1 LKLHY
6 TDTGNG
12 EAMIF
17 IHGGFVNS
25 AIWQP
30 QVEFF
35 SQRFRTIILDLRGH
49 GNSENGPEKEYTVSM
64 LGQDVFELMDEL
76 NLDSAIIC
84 GMSLGGMIAQWM
96 AAEQP
101 ERITGLCLIGTSAS
115 LKLTLIEKTVT
126 TLFFPK
132 WMAMFLFSK
141 LNTKQFLKLS
151 FMLTWFM
158 RGNKW
163 LGNKETRA
171 QIRRCIGSMKREE
184 IKKVYAA
191 FHMFR
196 KQDITQGTYPV
207 LLINGSFDSP
217 VIHNH
222 ARYLK
227 KKWGVRAQFIKLN
240 NCGHACNFDDAL
252 MFNGIVYRWAQK
264 AFSKTRIQN
273 DALNIRPQKMIANIQ
288 AQ

>member
-12 EAMIF
+12 DTMIF

-49 GNSENGPEKEYTVSM
+49 GNSGHGNEQEYTVSM

-76 NLDSAIIC
+76 NIDSAIIC

-96 AAEQP
+96 AATQP
-101 ERITGLCLIGTSAS
+101 KRITGLCLIGTAAS

-126 TLFFPK
+126 TILFPK

-141 LNTKQFLKLS
+141 LSTKQFLKLS

-163 LGNKETRA
+163 LGNKDTRA
-171 QIRRCIGSMKREE
+171 QIRTCIGSMKREE

-196 KQDITQGTYPV
+196 KQNIVQGTYPV

-217 VIHNH
+217 VIHHH

-240 NCGHACNFDDAL
+240 NCGHACNFDDAPK
-252 MFNGIVYRWAQK
+252 FNGLLYRWAQK
-264 AFSKTRIQN
+264 AANT
-273 DALNIRPQKMIANIQ
+273 ANIQ
-288 AQ
+288 NQGLNFEPKKIAANI

>member
-1 LKLHY
+1 
-6 TDTGNG
+6 
-12 EAMIF
+12 MIF

-101 ERITGLCLIGTSAS
+101 ERITGLCLIGTAAS